1 MVERQKSRS
10 LSDKRS
16 WRFWVVA
23 AALSLAA
30 AAMVF
35 TDSTLTVQ
43 ADTPL
48 ARPASTLPPAS
59 PPASLS
65 TGAST
70 TAKPKILSIELRGLA
85 TYYGAVLDGHRTASG
100 ERFDM
105 FAMTAAH
112 KTLPFGTLVRVVNT
126 ATGKSV
132 DVRINDRGV
141 LPGDHVIDL
150 SYGAAKR
157 LSILKT
163 GVANVELEVLALGPT
178 RHKQQ

>member
-1 MVERQKSRS
+1 LVG
-10 LSDKRS
+10 
-16 WRFWVVA
+16 A
-23 AALSLAA
+23 AVTSLAA
-30 AAMVF
+30 AAWIY
-35 TDSTLTVQ
+35 TDPTLTVL
-43 ADTPL
+43 ANAPL
-48 ARPASTLPPAS
+48 ARPASTLPPVS

-70 TAKPKILSIELRGLA
+70 TAKPEIQLSGLRGLA

-112 KTLPFGTLVRVVNT
+112 KTLPFGTLVRVVNIK
-126 ATGKSV
+126 TGRSV

-157 LSILKT
+157 MNILRTGAIHVKLEILS
-163 GVANVELEVLALGPT
+163 LGQT
-178 RHKQQ
+178 RHVEQ

>member
-1 MVERQKSRS
+1 M
-10 LSDKRS
+10 
-16 WRFWVVA
+16 
-23 AALSLAA
+23 AA
-30 AAMVF
+30 AAWIF
-35 TDSTLTVQ
+35 IDPTLTVQ

-48 ARPASTLPPAS
+48 ARPASTLPPVS

-70 TAKPKILSIELRGLA
+70 TAKPKILTMGLRGLA

-126 ATGKSV
+126 RTGRSV
-132 DVRINDRGV
+132 DVKINDRGV

-157 LSILKT
+157 LNILKT
-163 GVANVELEVLALGPT
+163 GVANVELVILAAGPT
-178 RHKQQ
+178 SHDLQ